1 MDVRELINEYLESQ
15 DASAYLFDNPSF
27 DKAIIGISYDNRV
40 VYSYELMVKDLM
52 EQDNISELEAIEFI
66 DYNTLRATDYMSNN
80 APIVVIQDMLN
91 I

>member
-1 MDVRELINEYLESQ
+1 M
-15 DASAYLFDNPSF
+15 
-27 DKAIIGISYDNRV
+27 
-40 VYSYELMVKDLM
+40 YSYELMVKDLM